1 MTQTIHARLDG
12 PLVMIGFGSIGR
24 GTLPLIERH
33 IDFDRTAFT
42 VIEPSADQ
50 APLLAKHGIRH
61 LQLALTPQNYEQVLT
76 ALFPRGRVL
85 WSTCR
90 STWAPST

>member
-50 APLLAKHGIRH
+50 APC
-61 LQLALTPQNYEQVLT
+61 
-76 ALFPRGRVL
+76 
-85 WSTCR
+85 W
-90 STWAPST
+90 PSTASATCSLP